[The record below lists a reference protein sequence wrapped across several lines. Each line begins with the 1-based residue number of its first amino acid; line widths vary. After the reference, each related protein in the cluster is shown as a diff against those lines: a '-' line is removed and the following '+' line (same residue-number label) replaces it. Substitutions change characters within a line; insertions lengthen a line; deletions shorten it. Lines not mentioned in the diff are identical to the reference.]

1 MDSQLA
7 RAIELAKTG
16 QKARAR
22 ELLIAVLRENPRN
35 VTAWKWFV
43 SVAQTQTEA
52 RKALDSI
59 LALDPA
65 DAWAQRV
72 LDQLDVQRGRESPDR
87 AQTSEERS
95 KMATMDVAQD
105 RATEETTDQYSLAK
119 ILGIWAIVA
128 LAMPVLAFV
137 VAPALSPR
145 VNLHPAIVTW
155 LMLITGK
162 VWQFVVSLWIVYREL
177 GTLRWS
183 AIRERT
189 WLNRPRDP
197 NTGEPKARLFW
208 WLVPAFLFVALIELG
223 IGGFLDSAVAR
234 LFPFLSTLPSVD
246 IDQLVQPEFV
256 GAWWLVGLALVSI
269 AFNYFL
275 GEEFLFRGVLLPKMR
290 GAFGKWDWV
299 ANAALFG
306 LYHLHAPLRI
316 PKAMLSTLGYTWPS
330 RRFRSNWFAIVLH
343 GIEALFVIVPVLAVV
358 TGAAF

>member
-1 MDSQLA
+1 MSDSTTYQ
-7 RAIELAKTG
+7 
-16 QKARAR
+16 
-22 ELLIAVLRENPRN
+22 P
-35 VTAWKWFV
+35 
-43 SVAQTQTEA
+43 
-52 RKALDSI
+52 
-59 LALDPA
+59 
-65 DAWAQRV
+65 
-72 LDQLDVQRGRESPDR
+72 ES
-87 AQTSEERS
+87 
-95 KMATMDVAQD
+95 
-105 RATEETTDQYSLAK
+105 QYSLVK
-119 ILGIWAIVA
+119 ILGIWAIVS
-128 LAMPVLAFV
+128 LPMPVLAFV
-137 VAPALSPR
+137 IAPALSPR
-145 VNLHPAIVTW
+145 VNLHPAILTW
-155 LMLITGK
+155 LLIIGGM

-197 NTGEPKARLFW
+197 NTGKPKAKLFW

-234 LFPFLSTLPSVD
+234 LLPFLSALPS
-246 IDQLVQPEFV
+246 IELEQLAVPEFI
-256 GAWWLVGLALVSI
+256 GAWWLVGLALVHS

-306 LYHLHAPLRI
+306 LYHLHVPLRI
-316 PKAMLSTLGYTWPS
+316 LSTILTTLAYTWPS
-330 RRFRSNWFAIVLH
+330 RRFRSNWFAIILH